1 MKNVFLR
8 DWAEGDV
15 VRAADMQELA
25 AAIMQLEGESA
36 AGGGMAPGRGGVYV
50 EAPALEYMPWE
61 VYMGA
66 DGKFYYEG
74 GPLLVGWNAE
84 RGAIVQWF
92 DGGAVEELTTER
104 DGHFYLEVLGEV
116 KCVRVDGDGVEL
128 EDDAV
133 SWYTGAWHAEGV
145 RPEGL
150 RVRVVYSTG
159 HNVPGDCVWQRVIAY
174 CNKDWEEPLTQWRWG
189 VMSLGEVI
197 KLAKGFGEDLD
208 DGGRAAFGEE
218 GHESG
223 MEEFCAVDASSEAEG
238 AVEGTLWCGMTAAG
252 GVEFYLGPV
261 KVDPAEDDDDEGG
274 TGGEG
279 DDDEMEGD
287 EDGMES
293 ETDVWQPG
301 GGSVIERVEKPED
314 GGVIRVRYGYV
325 AGEGFESCDLV
336 QVDGEYFWELV
347 LDENYLSELCNGL
360 DVAATLE
367 MTAEGSTP
375 GIYAAVEMGWRKGMP
390 PEAWAHGA
398 QMQGTGTFEFAGSDH
413 DDVSLHDVR
422 FELKWKNDEVWVQA
436 RRWYLSADELHEAG
450 AFVARDYGAGYVDP
464 WIKASKWY
472 RFRVKPEAFKAGA
485 RKYLRRRLGAVSLA
499 DEVSC
504 WCEGSEVLGVL
515 SGTLLEPRARF
526 ILR

>member
-15 VRAADMQELA
+15 VSAADMQELA
-25 AAIMQLEGESA
+25 AAIMQLEGECA
-36 AGGGMAPGRGGVYV
+36 AGGGMAPCRGGVYV
-50 EAPALEYMPWE
+50 EAPALDYMPWE

-92 DGGAVEELTTER
+92 DGGAVEELTTAR
-104 DGHFYLEVLGEV
+104 HGHFYLEVLGEV
-116 KCVRVDGDGVEL
+116 KLVRQDGAGVEL
-128 EDDAV
+128 ERGAED
-133 SWYTGAWHAEGV
+133 WYAEGV

-159 HNVPGDCVWQRVIAY
+159 HNAPGDCVWQRVIAH
-174 CNKDWEEPLTQWRWG
+174 CNKEWEEPLTQWRWG
-189 VMSLGEVI
+189 VMSLGEV
-197 KLAKGFGEDLD
+197 LGFEVNLGEDL
-208 DGGRAAFGEE
+208 GEEGRAAFGEE

-223 MEEFCAVDASSEAEG
+223 MGAVCAVDASSEAEG
-238 AVEGTLWCGMTAAG
+238 AVEGTLWGGMTAAG

-261 KVDPAEDDDDEGG
+261 KVAPADDDDDNEGS
-274 TGGEG
+274 TGDD
-279 DDDEMEGD
+279 DDDEMEGEED
-287 EDGMES
+287 ELES
-293 ETDVWQPG
+293 EADMWQPG

-325 AGEGFESCDLV
+325 AGEGFASCDLI
-336 QVDGEYFWELV
+336 QVDGEYYWELV
-347 LDENYLSELCNGL
+347 LDEHYLSELCNGL

-367 MTAEGSTP
+367 MTAEGSSP
-375 GIYAAVEMGWRKGMP
+375 GIHGAVAMGWRKGMP
-390 PEAWAHGA
+390 PEAWALGA
-398 QMQGTGTFEFAGSDH
+398 QMQGTGTFEFAGLDN

-422 FELKWKNDEVWVQA
+422 FELKWKNDEAWVQA
-436 RRWYLSADELHEAG
+436 RRWYLSADVLHEAG
-450 AFVARDYGAGYVDP
+450 AFVARDYGTGYADP

-472 RFRVKPEAFKAGA
+472 RFRVKPAAFKAGA
-485 RKYLRRRLGAVSLA
+485 RKYLRRQLGAVKVD
-499 DEVSC
+499 DEVSSPS
-504 WCEGSEVLGVL
+504 EDSEVLGVL
-515 SGTLLEPRARF
+515 SGTLLKPSASF